1 MNRLTESNVK
11 CHYLKKGEK
20 RLLWCTVSIPPVPW
34 PLVGAAPWDDAWY
47 PTHSP
52 ALSTPAWTRSFLVF
66 DKLIWKS
73 SDLEQCWGSVKFWC
87 ESESGS
93 PDPYLW
99 LMDPDPDT
107 TPFFV
112 DFEDEVLK
120 LKIWISGGTGMEE
133 SSAGMKPADLPNL
146 PRNLPNWLLIDF
158 SMKRPGTLNS
168 D

>member
-1 MNRLTESNVK
+1 
-11 CHYLKKGEK
+11 
-20 RLLWCTVSIPPVPW
+20 
-34 PLVGAAPWDDAWY
+34 
-47 PTHSP
+47 
-52 ALSTPAWTRSFLVF
+52 
-66 DKLIWKS
+66 
-73 SDLEQCWGSVKFWC
+73 
-87 ESESGS
+87 
-93 PDPYLW
+93 
-99 LMDPDPDT
+99 MDPDPDT